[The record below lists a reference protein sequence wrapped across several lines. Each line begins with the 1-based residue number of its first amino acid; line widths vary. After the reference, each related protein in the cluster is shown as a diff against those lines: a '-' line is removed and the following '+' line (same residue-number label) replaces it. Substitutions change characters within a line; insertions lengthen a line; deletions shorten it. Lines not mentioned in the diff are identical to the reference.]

1 MTQSSDDMKTEI
13 FLASVSGLYLLIY
26 FIFALM
32 ILKMR
37 KYKTEISVIVS
48 MLVFLANF
56 LVKFIIQVLM
66 TEEN

>member
-1 MTQSSDDMKTEI
+1 MITEI
-13 FLASVSGLYLLIY
+13 FLASVSGLYLILY

-48 MLVFLANF
+48 ILVFLANF

-66 TEEN
+66 T

>member
-1 MTQSSDDMKTEI
+1 MKTEI

-26 FIFALM
+26 FIFGLM

-37 KYKTEISVIVS
+37 RFKTEFSVIVS
-48 MLVFLANF
+48 MLVFFANF

>member
-1 MTQSSDDMKTEI
+1 MKTEI

-37 KYKTEISVIVS
+37 RFKTEISVIVS
-48 MLVFLANF
+48 MLVFFANF

>member
-1 MTQSSDDMKTEI
+1 MKTEI

-37 KYKTEISVIVS
+37 RYKTEISVIVS
-48 MLVFLANF
+48 MLVFFANF

>member
-1 MTQSSDDMKTEI
+1 MKTEI
-13 FLASVSGLYLLIY
+13 FLASVSGLFLLIY

-37 KYKTEISVIVS
+37 RFKTEISVIVS
-48 MLVFLANF
+48 MLVFVANF

-66 TEEN
+66 IEEN

>member
-1 MTQSSDDMKTEI
+1 MKTEI

-37 KYKTEISVIVS
+37 RFKTEISVIVS

>member
-1 MTQSSDDMKTEI
+1 MKTEI

-37 KYKTEISVIVS
+37 RYKTEISVFVS
-48 MLVFLANF
+48 MLVFFANF

>member
-1 MTQSSDDMKTEI
+1 MDEMKTEI

-37 KYKTEISVIVS
+37 RYKTEISVIVS

-66 TEEN
+66 AEEN

>member
-1 MTQSSDDMKTEI
+1 MQSSDDMKTEI

>member
-1 MTQSSDDMKTEI
+1 MKTEI

-37 KYKTEISVIVS
+37 RFKTEVSVIVS

>member
-1 MTQSSDDMKTEI
+1 MQSSDEMKTEI

>member
-1 MTQSSDDMKTEI
+1 MKTEI

-37 KYKTEISVIVS
+37 RFKTEMSVIVS
-48 MLVFLANF
+48 MLVFFGNF

>member
-1 MTQSSDDMKTEI
+1 MKTEI

-37 KYKTEISVIVS
+37 RYKTEISVIVS

>member
-1 MTQSSDDMKTEI
+1 MDEMKTEI

-37 KYKTEISVIVS
+37 RYKTEISVIVS

>member
-1 MTQSSDDMKTEI
+1 MKTEI

-37 KYKTEISVIVS
+37 RFKTEISVIVS
-48 MLVFLANF
+48 MLVFFANF

-66 TEEN
+66 IEEN